1 MQLRGVDGAKFR
13 KHVVP
18 GDQLKLVVTLG
29 ATRGPLVKASA
40 VAEVDGQTVV
50 EAELLLAVQPIAHI
64 DPPRRCRRPRSSA
77 PAPSIGAFAVVGP
90 HVRIGRNCKI
100 GASSVIEGHTT
111 IGDGN
116 EIFPYASIGLAP
128 QDLKYKGE
136 PTRLEIGS
144 GNIFREFVTIHRGTE
159 GGGGVTT
166 IGDRNLFMNYVHVAH
181 DCHVGNQT
189 IFGPHATLGGHV
201 AIADFVNVSA
211 GSAVH
216 QFCRVG
222 AYAFIGGYSV
232 ITKDALPY
240 GRTVG
245 SRPARVFG
253 LNLIGLKRRGFADD
267 TLKKLRAAYR
277 YLTQSK
283 LNTTQA
289 IEPHR
294 AGRVAQVPGSRQPRR
309 IHPHRLTRRD
319 PAPRREEDGRRP
331 QKNDRWQIG
340 LIAGNGRFPFLVLD
354 AARAMGH
361 EVVVIGI
368 KEEASKEIE
377 EAAARPP
384 RADVH
389 WVSIGQLGTFLKILE
404 DNKIT
409 QAVMAGQVKHVKI
422 FGGFMPDMTAMS
434 LMGKLKGF
442 NTDAL
447 IGAVADL
454 MRERGVELV
463 NSAKF
468 LEPLLA
474 GEGQLSDRAPNEAE
488 RKDLEFG
495 YRMADTIAG
504 LDIGQTIAVKHQ
516 AVVAVEAMEGTDET
530 IARAGHLAGDGVS
543 DHQGGQAQPGH
554 AL

>member
-1 MQLRGVDGAKFR
+1 M
-13 KHVVP
+13 
-18 GDQLKLVVTLG
+18 
-29 ATRGPLVKASA
+29 
-40 VAEVDGQTVV
+40 
-50 EAELLLAVQPIAHI
+50 
-64 DPPRRCRRPRSSA
+64 
-77 PAPSIGAFAVVGP
+77 
-90 HVRIGRNCKI
+90 
-100 GASSVIEGHTT
+100 IEGHTT

-116 EIFPYASIGLAP
+116 EIFPFASIGLAP
-128 QDLKYKGE
+128 QDLKYRGE
-136 PTRLEIGS
+136 PTGSTIGS

-159 GGGGVTT
+159 GGGGMTT

-253 LNLIGLKRRGFADD
+253 LNLIGLKRRGLADD

-283 LNTTQA
+283 LNTSQA
-289 IEPHR
+289 IAQHR
-294 AGRVAQVPGSRQPRR
+294 TGCVAQVPGGRQPRR
-309 IHPHRLTRRD
+309 LHPHRVTRRD
-319 PAPRREEDGRRP
+319 PARGGGKKERDDSSEDVNE
-331 QKNDRWQIG
+331 KLG

-361 EVVVIGI
+361 DVVGDRHQGRSVEGDRRGRRDSAP
-368 KEEASKEIE
+368 K
-377 EAAARPP
+377 
-384 RADVH
+384 ADVH
-389 WVSIGQLGTFLKILE
+389 WVSIGQLGTFLQILK
-404 DNKIT
+404 DNHIT
-409 QAVMAGQVKHVKI
+409 QAVMAGQVKHIKI
-422 FGGFMPDMTAMS
+422 FGGFVPDLTAMS
-434 LMGKLKGF
+434 LMGRLKGM

-454 MRERGVELV
+454 MRERGVELI
-463 NSAKF
+463 NSATF
-468 LEPLLA
+468 LEPMLA
-474 GEGQLSDRAPNEAE
+474 REGQLSDRAPNEAE

-495 YRMADTIAG
+495 YRMADAIAG

-530 IARAGHLAGDGVS
+530 IARAGHLAGDGVTIIKVAKPNQDMRFDVPIVGLATIQAMRVAGATGVVDRRRADVDLRS
-543 DHQGGQAQPGH
+543 RCVLCVRQRGGHRRRRKAAAHRSLGEGGKT
-554 AL
+554 

>member
-1 MQLRGVDGAKFR
+1 VNSGSPEVLERFAHRFPSLLVDTIAEHEPGKRLVAFKNVTVNEEFFQGHFPNKPLMPAVLMIEALAQAATLLLLDPATPLGADDRHGLGVQLRGVDGAKFR
-13 KHVVP
+13 RQVVP

-40 VAEVDGQTVV
+40 LAQVDGQTVV

-64 DPPRRCRRPRSSA
+64 DPAAKVSPTA
-77 PAPSIGAFAVVGP
+77 MIGAGTVVGPFAVVGP
-90 HVRIGRNCKI
+90 HVRIGRNCKV
-100 GASSVIEGHTT
+100 GAASVIDGHTT

-181 DCHVGNQT
+181 DCHVGSQT

-253 LNLIGLKRRGFADD
+253 LNLIGLKRRGFEDG

-283 LNTTQA
+283 LNTSQA
-289 IEPHR
+289 I
-294 AGRVAQVPGSRQPRR
+294 GRIEQDAS
-309 IHPHRLTRRD
+309 LTC
-319 PAPRREEDGRRP
+319 PEV
-331 QKNDRWQIG
+331 
-340 LIAGNGRFPFLVLD
+340 GNLVEFI
-354 AARAMGH
+354 RT
-361 EVVVIGI
+361 
-368 KEEASKEIE
+368 AS
-377 EAAARPP
+377 
-384 RADVH
+384 
-389 WVSIGQLGTFLKILE
+389 
-404 DNKIT
+404 
-409 QAVMAGQVKHVKI
+409 
-422 FGGFMPDMTAMS
+422 
-434 LMGKLKGF
+434 
-442 NTDAL
+442 
-447 IGAVADL
+447 
-454 MRERGVELV
+454 RGVILRRGG
-463 NSAKF
+463 K
-468 LEPLLA
+468 
-474 GEGQLSDRAPNEAE
+474 
-488 RKDLEFG
+488 K
-495 YRMADTIAG
+495 
-504 LDIGQTIAVKHQ
+504 
-516 AVVAVEAMEGTDET
+516 TDEST
-530 IARAGHLAGDGVS
+530 EE
-543 DHQGGQAQPGH
+543 
-554 AL
+554 